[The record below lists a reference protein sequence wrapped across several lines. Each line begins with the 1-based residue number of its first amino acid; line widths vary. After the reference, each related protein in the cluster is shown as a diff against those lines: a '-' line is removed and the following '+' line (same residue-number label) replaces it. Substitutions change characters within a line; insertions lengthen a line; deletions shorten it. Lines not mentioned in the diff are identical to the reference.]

1 MEVLI
6 SKTMRGIVT
15 EANSL
20 KIKKENIVTLFKEG
34 DQYMLVYYK

>member
-15 EANSL
+15 EVNNL
-20 KIKKENIVTLFKEG
+20 KIKKEDIVTLFKEG